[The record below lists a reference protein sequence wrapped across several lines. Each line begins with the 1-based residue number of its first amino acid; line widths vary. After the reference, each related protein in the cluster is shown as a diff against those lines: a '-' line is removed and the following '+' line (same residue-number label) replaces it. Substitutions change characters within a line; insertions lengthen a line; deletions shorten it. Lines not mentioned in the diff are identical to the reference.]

1 MNRNML
7 NYVLR
12 SNKYF
17 PGGIKEACIIAKEY
31 IKNKGN
37 SCVSEEEFEEAV
49 KTLIAYSFRNA
60 DEIPE
65 FWHCD
70 EDCRKCTWIFCPGEC
85 NVDKEALR
93 KCPYFEDEGLI

>member
-1 MNRNML
+1 MKRKML
-7 NYVLR
+7 EYIIK

-17 PGGIKEACIIAKEY
+17 HGGIKEACVIAKEY
-31 IKNKGN
+31 ITHKNN
-37 SCVSEEEFEEAV
+37 SCVSEEEFFEAV
-49 KTLIAYSFRNA
+49 KTLIAYSFQNA
-60 DEIPE
+60 DDMPE

-70 EDCRKCTWIFCPGEC
+70 VDCKKCSWIFCPGEC